1 MHGSYDVLFVD
12 YNLGSGKN
20 GRQLLEDLREKKLL
34 PPGAVYMIVTG
45 ENHVPMV
52 VGAIEAE
59 PDDYIIKPFSQ
70 SVLRTRLV
78 KIQNKKKQLAPIYQA
93 MFDEQPELVIEACK
107 QEREQAS
114 RYHSLCGRI
123 QAETHLKLKQY
134 QEAEA
139 LLAETLAFSRTN
151 WALLLQARLCFEQ
164 ERYDESLELCN
175 EAIDTNRYFAEAY
188 DLKARNLVAQG
199 LLAEAMTVIT
209 QAIVISPFSVSRQN
223 LLMDIARD
231 MGDLASLVQ
240 ASKQIYEITRR
251 SARQEVV
258 HLLNYI
264 RTVIDAASRSEEL
277 NQRNK
282 YQQEALMAIHRAKR
296 EDTVIRDFDF
306 DLFETLC
313 QARLESLSGQ
323 QYLAK
328 KTFATVS
335 DRVSTQ
341 MNPEINPENPDE
353 LPPIPHCAADAV
365 LLLNQIGE
373 FEQASALTQQLQN
386 LSGAIDPILEKLF
399 SEQQSRSLS
408 RQASFNELNK
418 QGIQFYKDSNY
429 EQALISFEQ
438 ALEVAPMNTG
448 SALNYIQTAI
458 QMMADPKRKKPLEL
472 AEKCRK
478 TFRIVDNMP
487 LPEHHRVRHQ
497 ELLQQFN
504 KLKEEKRYSR

>member
-1 MHGSYDVLFVD
+1 M
-12 YNLGSGKN
+12 
-20 GRQLLEDLREKKLL
+20 
-34 PPGAVYMIVTG
+34 A
-45 ENHVPMV
+45 
-52 VGAIEAE
+52 
-59 PDDYIIKPFSQ
+59 
-70 SVLRTRLV
+70 
-78 KIQNKKKQLAPIYQA
+78 
-93 MFDEQPELVIEACK
+93 
-107 QEREQAS
+107 
-114 RYHSLCGRI
+114 
-123 QAETHLKLKQY
+123 
-134 QEAEA
+134 
-139 LLAETLAFSRTN
+139 
-151 WALLLQARLCFEQ
+151 
-164 ERYDESLELCN
+164 
-175 EAIDTNRYFAEAY
+175 
-188 DLKARNLVAQG
+188 
-199 LLAEAMTVIT
+199 VIT

-231 MGDLASLVQ
+231 MGDLANLVQ

-277 NQRNK
+277 NHRNK

-328 KTFATVS
+328 KTYATVS
-335 DRVSTQ
+335 DRIAAQ
-341 MNPEINPENPDE
+341 MNPEIDPEQPDYI
-353 LPPIPHCAADAV
+353 PPIPHCAADAV

-373 FEQASALTQQLQN
+373 FEQASALTQKLQN

-408 RQASFNELNK
+408 RQTSFNELNK

-429 EQALISFEQ
+429 EQALIRFEQ